1 MAAFP
6 VLLPKFNGFSFAIME
21 QCNGLL
27 LDHQRQCLTALVN
40 WFEGPNRNLPALIS
54 MPTGTGKTGVM
65 CCLPYFLGSMGLEKP
80 KDLGVLAS
88 GTPQYPFDKPVL
100 VIAPGN
106 DIADQ
111 LEGQILISADD
122 NTENFLVKRGI
133 IPHDYPNKKGVL
145 PDGEKIT
152 DPKRLTS
159 PEVIGGKDV
168 VIANVQKF
176 VPRPAADAD
185 ADALPKKWWGEELPR
200 NMFRLVVVD
209 EAHHVP
215 APTWQRIINRFG
227 GDALV
232 VFLTA
237 TPLRTDGQLVVPCEF
252 AYELS
257 LEDARERGI
266 IRRTQWEE
274 VDTPHDSDLEVFKQV
289 LSKVKEIQ
297 DQKNR
302 VHLLPNAAAH
312 MAIAITKTTDLAN
325 EAVRLWNENHGA
337 GTAIA
342 YHGGVKSELP
352 QMMHKIRSDKVKLV
366 VVVAMLMEGFDHP
379 PISIAAV
386 MTKITSPVK
395 FVQFVGRAQRV
406 VRSQQGQENPNI
418 IADIVSHSFYQQA
431 ENYGRFLN
439 GAFVDEADE
448 N

>member
-1 MAAFP
+1 MTAFP
-6 VLLPKFNGFSFAIME
+6 VPLPKFNGFSFAIME
-21 QCNGLL
+21 QCNGRL
-27 LDHQRQCLTALVN
+27 LDHQKECLTALVN
-40 WFEGPNRNLPALIS
+40 WFEGPNRDLPALIS

-65 CCLPYFLGSMGLEKP
+65 CCLPYFLGSMGLQKP
-80 KDLGVLAS
+80 NDLSLLAS
-88 GTPQYPFDKPVL
+88 GTPQYPFDKPML

-111 LEGQILISADD
+111 LEGQILISVDD

-133 IPHDYPNKKGVL
+133 IPDNYPNKKCVL

-159 PEVIGGKDV
+159 PEVIGRKDV

-176 VPRPAADAD
+176 VRRPAADGP
-185 ADALPKKWWGEELPR
+185 PKKWWGEELPS

-232 VFLTA
+232 VFSTA
-237 TPLRTDGQLVVPCEF
+237 TPLRTDGQPVVRCEF

-297 DQKNR
+297 DQKNS
-302 VHLLPNAAAH
+302 VHLFPNAAPH
-312 MAIAITKTTDLAN
+312 MAIAITKTTDLADK
-325 EAVRLWNENHGA
+325 AVRLWNENHGA

-352 QMMHKIRSDKVKLV
+352 RMMDKIRSNKVKLV

-406 VRSQQGQENPNI
+406 VRSPQGQENPNI
-418 IADIVSHSFYQQA
+418 IADIVSHTFYRQA
-431 ENYGRFLN
+431 ENYDSFLS

-448 N
+448 NQHIT